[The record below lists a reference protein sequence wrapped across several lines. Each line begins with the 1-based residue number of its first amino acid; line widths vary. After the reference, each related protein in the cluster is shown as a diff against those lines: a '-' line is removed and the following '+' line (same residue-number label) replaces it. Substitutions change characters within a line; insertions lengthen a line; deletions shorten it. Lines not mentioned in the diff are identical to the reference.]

1 MFAPNT
7 YLIGAQKSGTTY
19 LASLLDQHP
28 DVCVCDPKEPQFF
41 SKKGAA
47 EAPAY
52 AASFRNR
59 DALVT
64 IDASTTYTF
73 LRPFRTMD
81 VDDAPGILTPVPDLI
96 KAASPEA
103 KFIYIMRD
111 PVDRAVSAL
120 KHHMRTGPKTPD
132 QTRQLAETGSL
143 SLVEELDRDPMLE
156 LVGRY
161 ADQIERYLAVFPR
174 ERFLFLRFTDL
185 TKTPEAV
192 LETCATF
199 LELDPEPLKGA
210 LSQGETHGAH
220 ELTSLG
226 AFARNKPGLSSV
238 VKGLMPKGVR
248 RLIGE
253 AILRRPAPAIEL
265 RDRAAAADRFVEDKA
280 RVVELTGVT
289 L

>member
-28 DVCVCDPKEPQFF
+28 DCCVCDPKEPQFF
-41 SKKGAA
+41 SKKGEA

-59 DALVT
+59 DAKVT

-73 LRPFRTMD
+73 LRPFHAMQTD
-81 VDDAPGILTPVPDLI
+81 GAPGIMTPVPDLI
-96 KAASPEA
+96 KAAAPDA

-111 PVDRAVSAL
+111 PVDRAISAL
-120 KHHMRTGPKTPD
+120 KHHMRTGVKTPE
-132 QTRQLAETGSL
+132 QKRQLAETGSL
-143 SLVEELDRDPMLE
+143 SLVAELERDPMLE

-161 ADQIERYLAVFPR
+161 SDQIERYLAVFPR
-174 ERFLFLRFTDL
+174 DRFLFLRFTDL
-185 TKTPEAV
+185 TQTPEDV
-192 LETCATF
+192 LAACAAF
-199 LELDPEPLKGA
+199 LELDPDPLKDV

-226 AFARNKPGLSSV
+226 ALVRTRPGLASTIKGILP
-238 VKGLMPKGVR
+238 KGLR
-248 RLIGE
+248 RMIGD
-253 AILRRPAPAIEL
+253 AVLRKPAAPITF
-265 RDRAAAADRFVEDKA
+265 RDREAAADRFAQDKV
-280 RVVELTGVT
+280 RVAELTGVV